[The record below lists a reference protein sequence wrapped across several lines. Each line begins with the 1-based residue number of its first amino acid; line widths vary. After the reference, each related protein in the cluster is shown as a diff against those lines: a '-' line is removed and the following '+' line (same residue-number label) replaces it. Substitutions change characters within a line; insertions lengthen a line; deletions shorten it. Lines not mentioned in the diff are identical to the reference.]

1 MKILFVMSHVPNPRM
16 IKRIEL
22 LEKKFDVEVIYV
34 ERHNSDMYTF
44 DKKNITSYSL
54 KLNLPTSKQ
63 VLRRI
68 IASIKYFFFILK
80 KTRNKNYKII
90 YIEGLDTLILT
101 QLCFFYKKVHC
112 IFEVADLREIYLKNT
127 IKNKIINKIAEFFY
141 KKINILVLTS
151 EKFYSEY
158 FYKYIAKNK
167 IVVIPNIPEK
177 KIFEG
182 FKKKENEKFTVGF
195 IGGIRYLNQIKMLID
210 VSEELDINIL
220 LAGAGGTKEEYQEI
234 QSYCQN
240 KENVIITGKYDY
252 QKEIKS
258 LYEMVDCVYSVY
270 DNTNLN
276 VRIALPNKLYESIYC
291 ELPIIVAKNTYLEEI
306 VNALGVGKAIE
317 NRKELKI
324 LLENWKNKNKDY
336 LEMIEN
342 CKKNKKIINI
352 EEYNNNLIAKIKN
365 NERRNFKNFE

>member
-1 MKILFVMSHVPNPRM
+1 
-16 IKRIEL
+16 
-22 LEKKFDVEVIYV
+22 
-34 ERHNSDMYTF
+34 
-44 DKKNITSYSL
+44 
-54 KLNLPTSKQ
+54 
-63 VLRRI
+63 
-68 IASIKYFFFILK
+68 
-80 KTRNKNYKII
+80 
-90 YIEGLDTLILT
+90 
-101 QLCFFYKKVHC
+101 
-112 IFEVADLREIYLKNT
+112 
-127 IKNKIINKIAEFFY
+127 
-141 KKINILVLTS
+141 
-151 EKFYSEY
+151 
-158 FYKYIAKNK
+158 
-167 IVVIPNIPEK
+167 
-177 KIFEG
+177 
-182 FKKKENEKFTVGF
+182 
-195 IGGIRYLNQIKMLID
+195 MLID

-336 LEMIEN
+336 LEIIEN

>member
-1 MKILFVMSHVPNPRM
+1 MSHVPNPRM

-34 ERHNSDMYTF
+34 ERYNSDMYTF
-44 DKKNITSYSL
+44 DKKNITSYSI

-63 VLRRI
+63 VLKRI
-68 IASIKYFFFILK
+68 ITSIKYFFFILK
-80 KTRNKNYKII
+80 KTKNKNYQII
-90 YIEGLDTLILT
+90 YTEGLDTLILT
-101 QLCFFYKKVHC
+101 QLCFFNKKVQC

-127 IKNKIINKIAEFFY
+127 IKNKIINKIAGVFY

-158 FYKYIAKNK
+158 FSKYIVKNK
-167 IVVIPNIPEK
+167 VIVLPNIPEK

-182 FKKKENEKFTVGF
+182 FKRKENGKFTVGF
-195 IGGIRYLNQIKMLID
+195 IGGIRYLEQIKMLID

-220 LAGAGGTKEEYQEI
+220 LAGAGGIKEEYEEI
-234 QSYCQN
+234 QNYCQN

-252 QKEIKS
+252 HKEIKS

-306 VNALGVGKAIE
+306 VNTLGVGKAIE

-336 LEMIEN
+336 LEIIEN

-352 EEYNNNLIAKIKN
+352 EEYDNNLIAKIKN